1 MLWMRGNQLFGCART
16 AGFGKEGRAHA
27 VGDGADWIALQVE
40 ERFGSQGS
48 YLVDFYPVCDYL
60 SAAAAAIY
68 PAAKMSNAWLN
79 QQKERLKSGNCAE
92 VIESLRAYLEADEVG
107 DSEAAVRA
115 CHRYLIRRKDQ
126 LDYPRALASNLPI
139 GSGEIES
146 AHRYIVQK
154 RLKLPGAWWGAPQTP
169 STCWPCA

>member
-1 MLWMRGNQLFGCART
+1 MPSEMAP
-16 AGFGKEGRAHA
+16 
-27 VGDGADWIALQVE
+27 QVE
-40 ERFGSQGS
+40 ERFGSQDS

-68 PAAKMSNAWLN
+68 PAAKMPKAWLN

-92 VIESLRAYLEADEVG
+92 VIESLRAHLDADEG
-107 DSEAAVRA
+107 GGSEAAARA
-115 CHRYLIRRKDQ
+115 CHRYLIRCKDQ

-146 AHRYIVQK
+146 AHLYNVQK
-154 RLKLPGAWWGAPQTP
+154 RLKLPGRGGVRRKRRAHAGLAPESGKP
-169 STCWPCA
+169 AMG